1 MPRYAAI
8 DLGTNS
14 CRLLIAEP
22 RQEGLRVIHERIE
35 VVGLGR
41 GVDRHGHLRADV
53 VAAVVALLVEFA
65 RTCHHHGT
73 QAIAA
78 VGTSALRDAVDR
90 QDFLDRVQAATG
102 FTMEVIDGHDEA
114 RLSFLAAAL
123 SVGATADDDLMAV
136 DFGGGSTE
144 FIHGRGNRIDHAV
157 SLDIGSRRMLERFLH
172 SDPPTLAEWHEM
184 SRFLERAVRTIPLPH
199 EATPLIGIGATV
211 IHLSRMIHG
220 GDGLAP
226 FDAADLAPVSERVR
240 TTPMAERRGL
250 IGLDPRRA
258 DVIVAGCGLVEAV
271 LSRFQRPITPTPWG
285 LRHGLFLDRFG
296 GR

>member
-1 MPRYAAI
+1 MARYAAI

-22 RQEGLRVIHERIE
+22 DGGGLRTIHERVE

-41 GVDRHGHLRADV
+41 GVDGHGHLQASV
-53 VAAVVALLVEFA
+53 VEAVVELLADFA
-65 RTCHHHGT
+65 RDCHDHGA

-78 VGTSALRDAVDR
+78 VGTSALRDATDR
-90 QDFLDRVQAATG
+90 QAFLDRVRAAAG
-102 FTMEVIDGHDEA
+102 FTLEVIDGHEEA
-114 RLSFLAAAL
+114 RLSFLAAAR
-123 SVGATADDDLMAV
+123 SVGSTASEGFMAV

-144 FIHGRGNRIDHAV
+144 FISGRGERIDHAT
-157 SLDIGSRRMLERFLH
+157 SLDIGSRRMLERFLRT
-172 SDPPTLAEWHEM
+172 DPPTVAEWREM
-184 SRFLERAVRTIPLPH
+184 RRFLERAVAAIPIPAQ
-199 EATPLIGIGATV
+199 ATPLIGIGGTV

-226 FDAADLAPVSERVR
+226 FDATDLAPITERVR
-240 TTPMAERRGL
+240 ATPMAQRRSF

-271 LSRFQRPITPTPWG
+271 LARLQRPITPSPWG

-296 GR
+296 G

>member
-1 MPRYAAI
+1 MSRYAAI

-22 RQEGLRVIHERIE
+22 DGEGLRVVHERVE

-41 GVDRHGHLRADV
+41 GVDEHGHLQASV
-53 VAAVVALLVEFA
+53 VDAVVTLLVDFA
-65 RTCHHHGT
+65 HACGRHGV

-90 QDFLDRVQAATG
+90 EDFLDRVRAAAG
-102 FTMEVIDGHDEA
+102 FTMEVIDGHEEA

-123 SVGATADDDLMAV
+123 SVGATATDELVAV

-144 FIHGRGNRIDHAV
+144 FIHGRGDRINHAI

-172 SDPPTLAEWHEM
+172 SDPPTLAEWREM
-184 SRFLERAVRTIPLPH
+184 SRFLEQEVQVVPIPPRT
-199 EATPLIGIGATV
+199 TPLIGIGGTV

-220 GDGLAP
+220 GDHLAP
-226 FDAADLAPVSERVR
+226 FDATDLAPISERVR
-240 TTPMAERRGL
+240 TTPMAERRSF

-271 LSRFQRPITPTPWG
+271 LARFQRPITPTSWG
-285 LRHGLFLDRFG
+285 LRHGLFVDRFAG
-296 GR
+296 